1 MGPYISLESAALP
14 FPRAIFPLLKG
25 SAYQNG
31 IGAQEEAGKSKFF
44 LFETFLLF
52 YLYFFFTRTITRGAH
67 DSNKCKLN

>member
-31 IGAQEEAGKSKFF
+31 IGVQEEAGKSKFF

-52 YLYFFFTRTITRGAH
+52 YLYFFSLEQFLEELTILKSA
-67 DSNKCKLN
+67 N

>member
-52 YLYFFFTRTITRGAH
+52 YLYFFSLEQFLEELTILKSA
-67 DSNKCKLN
+67 N